1 MANPLRDR
9 FAEVLLDR
17 IRSDR
22 YPSVTQMDMLEAVAS
37 PRIRVAYVLQLLEK
51 IEEDPRPSIPMMQRL
66 RRLIDEFGP

>member
-1 MANPLRDR
+1 MANPLQDR
-9 FAEVLLDR
+9 FAEGLLER
-17 IRSDR
+17 IRRDK
-22 YPSVTQMDMLEAVAS
+22 YPSVTQMDMFEAVAS